1 MTISA
6 YAIPGLPQVGRKFTP
21 ELIIDIVCDYLNID
35 AKEVTAKRRRGE
47 KHICYARHLCMWFV
61 WDFTDLPLDTIGG
74 YFGDRTH
81 DNVIH
86 SREAV
91 RDAVYDET
99 HKHHIKYKTD
109 YLAIT
114 EKLNLKNALYNRKAR
129 QRSKTIKQC
138 S

>member
-61 WDFTDLPLDTIGG
+61 WDFTDLPLVLDDFFDGAK
-74 YFGDRTH
+74 
-81 DNVIH
+81 H
-86 SREAV
+86 SV
-91 RDAVYDET
+91 SPM
-99 HKHHIKYKTD
+99 
-109 YLAIT
+109 LQ
-114 EKLNLKNALYNRKAR
+114 LF
-129 QRSKTIKQC
+129 
-138 S
+138 